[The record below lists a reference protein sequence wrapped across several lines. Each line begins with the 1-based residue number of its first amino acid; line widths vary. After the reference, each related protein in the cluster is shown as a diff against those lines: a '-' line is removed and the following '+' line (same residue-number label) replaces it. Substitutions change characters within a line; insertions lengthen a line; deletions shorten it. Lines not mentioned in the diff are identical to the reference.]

1 MLSGLAFTDE
11 KETKKELKRRHKKS
25 SSSSRH
31 HKSSV
36 SSKRPRRDDDVDDDD
51 DVSDGDAG
59 AAAGGRL
66 NANLE
71 ASRTT
76 MEKDAQRSQQPV
88 DAPNGVFNDET
99 ERPGEEDDFFSAAL
113 AAKASGRGDEARGKE
128 AKRLEEEARVAKIV
142 ASREL
147 NPEMRGDA
155 GVSTSA
161 PAVPP
166 SVVGDGGASW
176 RLKALRRA
184 QERAAAEGRNV
195 NDVVSEHWGSVNDL
209 VAGIGDAA
217 AHSKAHLHARRE
229 REGGGGGR
237 RDDRRRAMEHDGARP
252 RMQVP
257 SSYNHRNSDKTR
269 LREADRELITSAL
282 SAQDDREPQPRAS
295 MNDEPPQHQQNH
307 QERVSEERSSMPA
320 VDRRTSP
327 LGRRAVPEARDVAM
341 KSSSTNMS
349 AAAALKARLLG
360 SKAPQAKDVTTT
372 EVLPMVTSDGRAA
385 PGAFGRDTTIKGG
398 RHVAEGMVR
407 KAPKTTQRFEEGSR
421 SRYYADDDGKSLR
434 DLVAEQKY
442 GGVEDYDRN
451 LADNIS
457 RHKRY
462 RGKELDVDDEYD
474 HDGGLEMYENREK
487 KMSGAKQQA
496 RAKEKAIRDVRR
508 MQTVH
513 TKCPYCMDAPDKPK
527 HLHVAYGNLAYL
539 MLPPQGRLVPGHC
552 IIAPIS
558 HAQSSRQVDEDAWE
572 EIRNFKKC
580 LVRMFAQEGK
590 DCCFIET
597 ATKLGGFNGKHAVV
611 ECIPIPQQ
619 VSSKAPLYFKKA
631 IDEAESEWSTH
642 DAKKCLSTAP
652 PKGLRGTIPENFPY
666 FHVEFNMKGGF
677 VHVIDDETKWRHN
690 FGRSILIGLMNLPE
704 NLTDARQRPL
714 APDLLRLEMDAFLK
728 LYDPVDWTKQL
739 E

>member
-1 MLSGLAFTDE
+1 VRAASSSWLSGGRLDMLSGLAFTDE

-31 HKSSV
+31 HKSYV
-36 SSKRPRRDDDVDDDD
+36 SSKRPRRDDVDDD
-51 DVSDGDAG
+51 DVSDGDA
-59 AAAGGRL
+59 AAGAGGRL

-76 MEKDAQRSQQPV
+76 MSTDAQRSQQPV

-99 ERPGEEDDFFSAAL
+99 QRPGEEDDFFSAAL
-113 AAKASGRGDEARGKE
+113 ASKASGRGDEARGKE

-161 PAVPP
+161 PAAPP

-237 RDDRRRAMEHDGARP
+237 RDDRRRTMEHDGARP

-398 RHVAEGMVR
+398 VHVAEGMVR

-508 MQTVH
+508 MQT
-513 TKCPYCMDAPDKPK
+513 
-527 HLHVAYGNLAYL
+527 
-539 MLPPQGRLVPGHC
+539 
-552 IIAPIS
+552 
-558 HAQSSRQVDEDAWE
+558 
-572 EIRNFKKC
+572 
-580 LVRMFAQEGK
+580 
-590 DCCFIET
+590 
-597 ATKLGGFNGKHAVV
+597 
-611 ECIPIPQQ
+611 
-619 VSSKAPLYFKKA
+619 
-631 IDEAESEWSTH
+631 
-642 DAKKCLSTAP
+642 
-652 PKGLRGTIPENFPY
+652 GTY
-666 FHVEFNMKGGF
+666 
-677 VHVIDDETKWRHN
+677 
-690 FGRSILIGLMNLPE
+690 
-704 NLTDARQRPL
+704 
-714 APDLLRLEMDAFLK
+714 
-728 LYDPVDWTKQL
+728 
-739 E
+739 

>member
-25 SSSSRH
+25 SSSRH

-36 SSKRPRRDDDVDDDD
+36 SSKRPRRADDVTDDD
-51 DVSDGDAG
+51 G
-59 AAAGGRL
+59 AGGRL
-66 NANLE
+66 NADRE

-76 MEKDAQRSQQPV
+76 TEKDSQRSQQPV
-88 DAPNGVFNDET
+88 GEPSGVFHDEKQ
-99 ERPGEEDDFFSAAL
+99 RPGEEDDFFSAAL
-113 AAKASGRGDEARGKE
+113 ASKESGRGDRARGKE

-147 NPEMRGDA
+147 NPEMRSDVGA
-155 GVSTSA
+155 STSA
-161 PAVPP
+161 TVAPPP

-209 VAGIGDAA
+209 VAGIGDGA
-217 AHSKAHLHARRE
+217 AHSKAHLYARRE
-229 REGGGGGR
+229 RENGGGSR
-237 RDDRRRAMEHDGARP
+237 RDDRRRTEHDGARP

-269 LREADRELITSAL
+269 LGEADRELITTAL
-282 SAQDDREPQPRAS
+282 SAQDGGESQPRAS
-295 MNDEPPQHQQNH
+295 MNNEPQQQQQQQKH
-307 QERVSEERSSMPA
+307 QERVSEERLMPA

-360 SKAPQAKDVTTT
+360 SKVPQAKDVTAT

-398 RHVAEGMVR
+398 AHVAEGMVR

-597 ATKLGGFNGKHAVV
+597 ATKLGGFGAKHAIV
-611 ECIPIPQQ
+611 ECIPIPQEL
-619 VSSKAPLYFKKA
+619 SSKAPLYFKKA

-728 LYDPVDWTKQL
+728 LYDPMDWTKQL